1 MKRRYSHLGPV
12 AMPKGRPL
20 THDTIV
26 TLWDANK
33 MLDWST
39 IARTIGIGRSTL
51 YRAVEGGNAHEM
63 NAQAIERFAVIWAQ
77 SDDMRRAAMMRR
89 WSEKRRA
96 AYERKR
102 RAA

>member
-1 MKRRYSHLGPV
+1 MRRYSHLGPV

-20 THDTIV
+20 SHDTIV

-33 MLDWST
+33 MLDWAT

-63 NAQAIERFAVIWAQ
+63 NAQAIERFAETWRTADIDA
-77 SDDMRRAAMMRR
+77 RASMMRR

-96 AYERKR
+96 AHERKR